1 MHPTVKAA
9 RIAGAIYLSMVI
21 TGPFSLIYVP
31 SKLIVRGNAA
41 ATADNIL
48 AHETMFRLSILA
60 DLVGQVIF
68 ICLAIALY
76 RLLSGVNKIWAAL
89 MVAFVLVSAA
99 VGFVN
104 TLNDI
109 AALILFRGADFLAVF
124 DKPQR
129 DALGMLFIRLH
140 SQGILIDEMFWG
152 LWLFPF
158 GLLVYR
164 SGFLPRFIG
173 VWLMINCFG
182 YVVLSVTALIL
193 SIFAGFIA
201 YWRSTSECDRKTVP
215 SNPMKAIVQCE
226 YGSPDLLKFED
237 VEKPVP
243 NDNQVCIKV
252 RAASLNFIDAGLM
265 RSPFLLRLMTG
276 GLRKPKKT
284 ELGSDVAGQVE
295 AIGKNVTQ
303 FKPGDEVFGL
313 ARPSLAEYVCARERA
328 LVIKPANVTFEQAGS
343 VAWAGFTALQGLRQG
358 NIQPGQKVLI
368 NGATGG
374 VGTFAVQI
382 AKSLGAEVT
391 GVCSTGKLDL
401 VRSIGADHVIDYT
414 KEDFT
419 KGDQRYDVIF
429 DNVCNHS
436 FADRR
441 RVLTPNGVCVLAGIG
456 GAGLHPETW
465 GRIVGNFKADL
476 LSRFVRQKFVTYVTK
491 LDKEDLKLL
500 SDLIQTGKVT
510 PVIDRTYKLSET
522 AEAMKYFETGRA
534 RGKIVITM
542 N

>member
-1 MHPTVKAA
+1 MHPLKKAA

-89 MVAFVLVSAA
+89 MVALVLASAA

-109 AALILFRGADFLAVF
+109 AAMILFRGADFLAVF

-182 YVVLSVTALIL
+182 YLVLSMTAL
-193 SIFAGFIA
+193 FFPA
-201 YWRSTSECDRKTVP
+201 YNDKVFLYL
-215 SNPMKAIVQCE
+215 Q
-226 YGSPDLLKFED
+226 
-237 VEKPVP
+237 PV
-243 NDNQVCIKV
+243 
-252 RAASLNFIDAGLM
+252 L
-265 RSPFLLRLMTG
+265 
-276 GLRKPKKT
+276 
-284 ELGSDVAGQVE
+284 
-295 AIGKNVTQ
+295 
-303 FKPGDEVFGL
+303 FG
-313 ARPSLAEYVCARERA
+313 E
-328 LVIKPANVTFEQAGS
+328 LVIMLWLLIKGAKVPTLPS
-343 VAWAGFTALQGLRQG
+343 ALQ
-358 NIQPGQKVLI
+358 P
-368 NGATGG
+368 A
-374 VGTFAVQI
+374 A
-382 AKSLGAEVT
+382 
-391 GVCSTGKLDL
+391 
-401 VRSIGADHVIDYT
+401 AD
-414 KEDFT
+414 
-419 KGDQRYDVIF
+419 
-429 DNVCNHS
+429 
-436 FADRR
+436 
-441 RVLTPNGVCVLAGIG
+441 
-456 GAGLHPETW
+456 
-465 GRIVGNFKADL
+465 
-476 LSRFVRQKFVTYVTK
+476 FV
-491 LDKEDLKLL
+491 
-500 SDLIQTGKVT
+500 
-510 PVIDRTYKLSET
+510 
-522 AEAMKYFETGRA
+522 A
-534 RGKIVITM
+534 R
-542 N
+542 